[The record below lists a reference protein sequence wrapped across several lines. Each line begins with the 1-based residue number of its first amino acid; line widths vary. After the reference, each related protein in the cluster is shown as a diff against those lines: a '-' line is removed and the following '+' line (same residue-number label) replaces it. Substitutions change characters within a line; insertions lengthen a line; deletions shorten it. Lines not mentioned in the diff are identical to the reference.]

1 MSNEQY
7 EILHIDETYSV
18 PRALI
23 LVLHNGRPSS
33 VYQVDCFG
41 YELPPYD
48 GRLVEATQPS
58 NTEGDKNDQS
68 TTT

>member
-41 YELPPYD
+41 YELPPNEFLRD
-48 GRLVEATQPS
+48 
-58 NTEGDKNDQS
+58 
-68 TTT
+68 